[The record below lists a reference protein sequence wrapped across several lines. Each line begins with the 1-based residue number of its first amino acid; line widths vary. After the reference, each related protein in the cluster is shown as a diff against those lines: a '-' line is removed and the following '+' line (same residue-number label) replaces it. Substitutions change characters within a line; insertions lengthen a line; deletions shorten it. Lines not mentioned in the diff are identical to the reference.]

1 MPKKSDSNHL
11 QVVDAKFLYAI
22 ATGSSAPDGEQSE
35 IAFAGRSNVG
45 KSSLMNR
52 LLNRKN
58 LVRTSSTPG
67 CTRQINIFE
76 ARFAHGPVVRLVDLP
91 GFGFA
96 KRSKGERAQWGS
108 LIENYLTHRDSLKFI
123 VLLVDVRRGIEEEE
137 KMLLDFVR
145 QTRPDAPVHF
155 LCVATKTDKIG
166 RPQAA
171 AATARIQKDA
181 GIKTLSFSALTGE
194 GTEPIWR
201 SILSALPPKSA

>member
-1 MPKKSDSNHL
+1 VPKKPDTNPF
-11 QVVDAKFLYAI
+11 QVVDAKFIYAI
-22 ATGSSAPDGEQSE
+22 ATGSSAPEGDQPE

-76 ARFAHGPVVRLVDLP
+76 ARLAKGPVLRLVDLP

-108 LIENYLTHRDSLKFI
+108 LIEDYLTHRSSLQFI

-137 KMLLDFVR
+137 TMLVDFVR
-145 QTRPDAPVHF
+145 QTRPDAPVGF

-171 AATARIQKDA
+171 AATARIQQESGLKA
-181 GIKTLSFSALTGE
+181 IPFSALTGE
-194 GTEPIWR
+194 GSDLIWR
-201 SILSALPPKSA
+201 SILSGLPS